1 MDNSLS
7 PKMDFG
13 GITKTEGVTYNNSLG
28 DRSHAALTNADFLR
42 DSCAQMKL
50 GVGPRDHQEC
60 PHRVTFDYY
69 SPSDSSTLQE
79 AIHAAYRHLHGNC
92 YVMDNERAAELES
105 QLSHGSLNIREFVRA
120 LVKRDFYKDRFFS
133 VVSPHRGVELAYKH
147 LLGRPPLN
155 QQEVAAAIG
164 TQAAHGFD
172 AMVDSLV
179 DSAEYSE
186 VFGADTVPYS
196 RAWTSASGMPMINFV
211 RMAALEQNFVTSDR
225 NNGSASILLGN
236 LTKGTALPIKASK
249 KVSFV
254 GVSAAW
260 GSGKPPADY
269 EKLWR
274 GLALVGGAHLA
285 GMLVNVLSQ
294 MAGIHA
300 LDRIPAMFLGL

>member
-13 GITKTEGVTYNNSLG
+13 GITKTNGVTYNKSATESRG
-28 DRSHAALTNADFLR
+28 AALSNADFLR
-42 DSCAQMKL
+42 NSCAQMKI

-69 SPSDSSTLQE
+69 APSDSATLEE

-92 YVMDNERAAELES
+92 YVMSNERSVELES
-105 QLSHGSLNIREFVRA
+105 QLSNGSFNVREFVRGM
-120 LVKRDFYKDRFFS
+120 VKRDFYKDRFFS
-133 VVSPHRGVELAYKH
+133 AVAPFRGIELAFKH

-155 QQEVAAAIG
+155 EQEVAAAIAL
-164 TQAAHGFD
+164 QAEHGYD
-172 AMVDSLV
+172 AMVDSLI
-179 DSAEYSE
+179 DSAEYTE
-186 VFGADTVPYS
+186 VFGAATVPYS

-236 LTKGTALPIKASK
+236 LTKGTALPIKVSK

-254 GVSAAW
+254 GISAAW
-260 GSGKPPADY
+260 GAGKPPADY

-274 GLALVGGAHLA
+274 GLALVGAAHLA

>member
-13 GITKTEGVTYNNSLG
+13 AITKTNGVVYNKSGPEGRG
-28 DRSHAALTNADFLR
+28 AAVTNADFLR
-42 DSCAQMKL
+42 DSCAQLKI
-50 GVGPRDHQEC
+50 GVGPRDHHEC

-69 SPSDSSTLQE
+69 APSDSSTLE
-79 AIHAAYRHLHGNC
+79 ETINSAYRHLHGNC
-92 YVMDNERAAELES
+92 YVMSNERSAELES
-105 QLSHGSLNIREFVRA
+105 KLSNGSLNVREFVRGM
-120 LVKRDFYKDRFFS
+120 VKRDFYKDRFFS
-133 VVSPHRGVELAYKH
+133 AVAPFRGIELAYKH

-155 QQEVAAAIG
+155 EQEVTTAIAL
-164 TQAAHGFD
+164 QAEHGYD
-172 AMVDSLV
+172 AMVDSLI
-179 DSAEYSE
+179 DSAEYTE
-186 VFGADTVPYS
+186 AFGAATVPYS

-225 NNGSASILLGN
+225 NNGSASILLNN
-236 LTKGTALPIKASK
+236 LAKGTALPIKAGK

-260 GSGKPPADY
+260 GAGKPPVDY

>member
-13 GITKTEGVTYNNSLG
+13 GITKTEGVTYSKSNG
-28 DRSHAALTNADFLR
+28 DAAVAALTNADFLR
-42 DSCAQMKL
+42 ASCAEMKL
-50 GVGPRDHQEC
+50 GVGPRDHHEC
-60 PHRVTFDYY
+60 PHRVTFNYY
-69 SPSDSSTLQE
+69 SASDSATLQE
-79 AIHAAYRHLHGNC
+79 AIHATYRHLHGNC
-92 YVMDNERAAELES
+92 YVMDNERASELES
-105 QLSHGSLNIREFVRA
+105 QLSNGSLNIREFVRA

-133 VVSPHRGVELAYKH
+133 AVAPFRGIELAYKH
-147 LLGRPPLN
+147 LLGRPPLSE
-155 QQEVAAAIG
+155 QEVAAAISL
-164 TQAAHGFD
+164 QAEHGYD
-172 AMVDSLV
+172 AMVDSLI
-179 DSAEYSE
+179 DSAEYTE
-186 VFGADTVPYS
+186 VFGAATVPYS

-225 NNGSASILLGN
+225 NNGSASILLSN
-236 LTKGTALPIKASK
+236 LAKGTPLPIKVSK
-249 KVSFV
+249 KVNFV

-260 GSGKPPADY
+260 GAGKPPADF